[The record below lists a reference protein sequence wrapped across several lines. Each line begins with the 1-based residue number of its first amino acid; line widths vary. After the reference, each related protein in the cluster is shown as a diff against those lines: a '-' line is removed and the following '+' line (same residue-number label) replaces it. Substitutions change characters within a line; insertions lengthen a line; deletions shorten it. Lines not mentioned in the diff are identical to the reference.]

1 MNYEELYEKAHSGDL
16 SALKELESE
25 AGSGNAEAQYV
36 LSCVYDN
43 VTSPFRNVE
52 LGMYWLKKS
61 SDYGYE
67 LAVKKIRELP
77 LEIKY
82 KYDIANKEEEEIK
95 YQDAEYIKPG
105 GIWSIQGRIDRTTY
119 WVYSILYVIV
129 FAILIYLIAL
139 LPKETMHSGFYYSEQ
154 PSDFAYYTLLIV
166 RLVAV
171 YLTFVLQSK
180 RAHDCG
186 HPCLMVLI
194 PFFGIY
200 LLFKEGE
207 PHTNQY
213 GPQPK

>member
-1 MNYEELYEKAHSGDL
+1 MYYEELYEKAYSGDF
-16 SALKELESE
+16 SALNELENE
-25 AGSGNAEAQYV
+25 AGAGNAEAQYV

-43 VTSPFRNVE
+43 VTSPFRNVV

-67 LAVKKIRELP
+67 LAVKKIKELP

-82 KYDIANKEEEEIK
+82 KYDIANKEEEEAK
-95 YQDAEYIKPG
+95 YKDSEYIKPG

-119 WVYSILYVIV
+119 WVYSIIYVIV
-129 FAILIYLIAL
+129 FAILIYFIAL
-139 LPKETMHSGFYYSEQ
+139 LPKETTYSGFYYSEQ
-154 PSDFAYYTLLIV
+154 PSDFAYYALLIV

-171 YLTFVLQSK
+171 YLIFALQSK

-186 HPCLMVLI
+186 HPCLMTLI

-207 PHTNQY
+207 PRTNQY
-213 GPQPK
+213 GPQPD

>member
-1 MNYEELYEKAHSGDL
+1 MYYEELYEKAYSGDF
-16 SALKELESE
+16 SALNELENE
-25 AGSGNAEAQYV
+25 AGAGNAEAQYV

-67 LAVKKIRELP
+67 LAVKKIKDLP

-82 KYDIANKEEEEIK
+82 KYDIANKEEEEAK
-95 YQDAEYIKPG
+95 YKDSEYIKPG

-119 WVYSILYVIV
+119 WVYSIIYVIV
-129 FAILIYLIAL
+129 FAILIYFIAL
-139 LPKETMHSGFYYSEQ
+139 LPKETTYSGFYYSEQ
-154 PSDFAYYTLLIV
+154 PSDFAYYALLIV

-171 YLTFVLQSK
+171 YLIFALQSK

-186 HPCLMVLI
+186 HPCLMTLI

-207 PHTNQY
+207 PRTNQY
-213 GPQPK
+213 GPQPD

>member
-1 MNYEELYEKAHSGDL
+1 MYYEELYEKAYSGDL
-16 SALKELESE
+16 SALKELESI
-25 AGSGNAEAQYV
+25 AGTGNAEAQYV
-36 LSCVYDN
+36 LSCVYDD

-61 SDYGYE
+61 SNYGYE
-67 LAVKKIRELP
+67 LAVKKIKELP

-82 KYDIANKEEEEIK
+82 KYDIANKEEEEVK
-95 YQDAEYIKPG
+95 YKDEEHIKPG

-139 LPKETMHSGFYYSEQ
+139 LPKETTYSGFYYSEQ
-154 PSDFAYYTLLIV
+154 PSDFAYYALMIF

-171 YLTFVLQSK
+171 YLIFALQSK

-207 PHTNQY
+207 PQTNKY

>member
-1 MNYEELYEKAHSGDL
+1 MYYEELYENVCSGDV

-25 AGSGNAEAQYV
+25 AGAGNAEAQYV

-61 SDYGYE
+61 SDNGYE
-67 LAVKKIRELP
+67 PATKRINELP
-77 LEIKY
+77 LEFKY
-82 KYDIANKEEEEIK
+82 QYDIANKEEEEAK
-95 YQDAEYIKPG
+95 YKDAENIKPG

-119 WVYSILYVIV
+119 WVYTVLYIIV
-129 FAILIYLIAL
+129 FGVILYLIAL
-139 LPKETMHSGFYYSEQ
+139 LPKETTHSAFYYSEQ
-154 PSDFAYYTLLIV
+154 PSEFANFANIII
-166 RLVAV
+166 RLVAA
-171 YLTFVLQSK
+171 YLIFALQSK

-186 HPCLMVLI
+186 HPCLMTLI

-207 PHTNQY
+207 QHTNQY

>member
-1 MNYEELYEKAHSGDL
+1 MYYEELYEKAYSGDF
-16 SALKELESE
+16 SALNELENE
-25 AGSGNAEAQYV
+25 AGAGNAEAQYV

-67 LAVKKIRELP
+67 LAVKKIKELP
-77 LEIKY
+77 LDIKY
-82 KYDIANKEEEEIK
+82 KYDIANKEEEEAK
-95 YQDAEYIKPG
+95 YTDSEYIKPG

-119 WVYSILYVIV
+119 WVYSIIYVIV
-129 FAILIYLIAL
+129 FAILIYFIAL
-139 LPKETMHSGFYYSEQ
+139 LPKETTYSGFYYSEQ
-154 PSDFAYYTLLIV
+154 PSDFAYYALLIV

-171 YLTFVLQSK
+171 YLIFALQSK

-186 HPCLMVLI
+186 HPCLMTLI

-207 PHTNQY
+207 PRTNQY
-213 GPQPK
+213 GPQPD

>member
-1 MNYEELYEKAHSGDL
+1 MYYEELYEKAYSGDF
-16 SALKELESE
+16 SALNELENE
-25 AGSGNAEAQYV
+25 AGAGNAEAQYV

-67 LAVKKIRELP
+67 LAVKKIKELP

-82 KYDIANKEEEEIK
+82 KYDIANKEEEEAK
-95 YQDAEYIKPG
+95 YKDSEYIKPG

-119 WVYSILYVIV
+119 WVYSIIYVIV
-129 FAILIYLIAL
+129 FAILIYFIAL
-139 LPKETMHSGFYYSEQ
+139 LPKETTYSGFYYSEQ
-154 PSDFAYYTLLIV
+154 PSDFAYYALLIV
-166 RLVAV
+166 QLVAV
-171 YLTFVLQSK
+171 YLIFALQSK

-186 HPCLMVLI
+186 HPCLMTLI

-207 PHTNQY
+207 PRTNQY
-213 GPQPK
+213 GPQPD

>member
-1 MNYEELYEKAHSGDL
+1 MYYEELYEKAFSGDF
-16 SALKELESE
+16 SALNELENE
-25 AGSGNAEAQYV
+25 AGAGNAEAQYV
-36 LSCVYDN
+36 LSCVYDD

-67 LAVKKIRELP
+67 LAVKKIKEMP
-77 LEIKY
+77 LDFKY
-82 KYDIANKEEEEIK
+82 QYGIASKEEEEAK
-95 YQDAEYIKPG
+95 YKDAEDIKPG

-139 LPKETMHSGFYYSEQ
+139 LPKETTYSTYYYTEQ
-154 PSDFAYYTLLIV
+154 PSEFANYALLIV

-171 YLTFVLQSK
+171 YLIFALQSK

-186 HPCLMVLI
+186 HPCLMTLI
-194 PFFGIY
+194 PFFGVY

-207 PHTNQY
+207 PRTNQY
-213 GPQPK
+213 GSQPK

>member
-1 MNYEELYEKAHSGDL
+1 MYYEELYEKAYSGDL

-25 AGSGNAEAQYV
+25 AGTGNAEAQYV
-36 LSCVYDN
+36 LSCVYDD

-82 KYDIANKEEEEIK
+82 KYDIASKEEEEVK
-95 YQDAEYIKPG
+95 YKDEEHIKPG

-139 LPKETMHSGFYYSEQ
+139 LPKETTYSGFYYSEQ
-154 PSDFAYYTLLIV
+154 PSDFAYYALMIF
-166 RLVAV
+166 RLVAA
-171 YLTFVLQSK
+171 YLIFALQSK

-194 PFFGIY
+194 PFFCIY

-207 PHTNQY
+207 PQTNKF
-213 GPQPK
+213 GPQPE

>member
-1 MNYEELYEKAHSGDL
+1 MNYEELYEKAYSGDL

-95 YQDAEYIKPG
+95 YQDAEHIKPG

-119 WVYSILYVIV
+119 WVYSLLYICVLG
-129 FAILIYLIAL
+129 FLLYLIES
-139 LPKETMHSGFYYSEQ
+139 LPMETSQTEFFYSEQ
-154 PSDFAYYTLLIV
+154 PTQFAFFSEMAL
-166 RLVAV
+166 RLVTA
-171 YLTFVLQSK
+171 YLIFALQSK

-186 HPCLMVLI
+186 HPCLMTLI

>member
-1 MNYEELYEKAHSGDL
+1 MYYEELYEKAYSGDF
-16 SALKELESE
+16 SALNELENE
-25 AGSGNAEAQYV
+25 AGAGNAEAQYV

-67 LAVKKIRELP
+67 LAVKKIKELP

-82 KYDIANKEEEEIK
+82 KYDIANKEEEEAK
-95 YQDAEYIKPG
+95 YKDSEYIKPG

-119 WVYSILYVIV
+119 WVYSIIYVIV
-129 FAILIYLIAL
+129 FAILIYFIAL
-139 LPKETMHSGFYYSEQ
+139 LPKETTYSGFYYSEQ
-154 PSDFAYYTLLIV
+154 PSDFAYYALLIV

-171 YLTFVLQSK
+171 YLIFALQSK

-186 HPCLMVLI
+186 HPCLMTLI
-194 PFFGIY
+194 PFFGIF

-207 PHTNQY
+207 PRTNQY
-213 GPQPK
+213 GPQPD

>member
-1 MNYEELYEKAHSGDL
+1 MYYEELYEKAYSGDF
-16 SALKELESE
+16 SALNELENE
-25 AGSGNAEAQYV
+25 AGAGNAEAQYV

-67 LAVKKIRELP
+67 LAVKKIKELP

-82 KYDIANKEEEEIK
+82 KYDIANKEEEEAK
-95 YQDAEYIKPG
+95 YKDSEYIKPG

-119 WVYSILYVIV
+119 WVYSIIYVIV
-129 FAILIYLIAL
+129 FAILIYFIAL
-139 LPKETMHSGFYYSEQ
+139 LPKETTYSGFYYSEQ
-154 PSDFAYYTLLIV
+154 PSDFAYYALLIV

-171 YLTFVLQSK
+171 YLIFALQSK

-186 HPCLMVLI
+186 HPCLMTLI

-207 PHTNQY
+207 PRTNQY
-213 GPQPK
+213 GPQPD

>member
-1 MNYEELYEKAHSGDL
+1 MYYEELYEKANNGDL

-25 AGSGNAEAQYV
+25 AGAGNAEAQYV
-36 LSCVYDN
+36 LSCVYDD

-67 LAVKKIRELP
+67 LAVKKIKELP
-77 LEIKY
+77 LDFKY
-82 KYDIANKEEEEIK
+82 QYGIASKEEEEAK
-95 YQDAEYIKPG
+95 YKEAEDIKPG

-119 WVYSILYVIV
+119 WVYSILYISV
-129 FAILIYLIAL
+129 FVFLMYLIAS
-139 LPKETMHSGFYYSEQ
+139 LPMEASQTEFYYSKQ
-154 PSDFAYYTLLIV
+154 PTSFALFAEIV
-166 RLVAV
+166 LRLVAV
-171 YLTFVLQSK
+171 YLLFALQSK

-213 GPQPK
+213 GPQPE

>member
-1 MNYEELYEKAHSGDL
+1 MYYEDLYKKAYSGDL

-25 AGSGNAEAQYV
+25 AGAGNAEAQYV
-36 LSCVYDN
+36 LSCVYDD
-43 VTSPFRNVE
+43 VTSPFRDVE

-61 SDYGYE
+61 SGYGYE

-82 KYDIANKEEEEIK
+82 KYGIANKEEEEIK
-95 YQDAEYIKPG
+95 NKDAEQIKPG

-119 WVYSILYVIV
+119 GVYSILYVIV
-129 FAILIYLIAL
+129 FAILLYLIAL
-139 LPKETMHSGFYYSEQ
+139 LPKETTHSGFYYSEQ
-154 PSDFAYYTLLIV
+154 PSDFAYYALLIL
-166 RLVAV
+166 RLVAA
-171 YLTFVLQSK
+171 YLIFALQSK

-186 HPCLMVLI
+186 HPCLMTLI

-207 PHTNQY
+207 LHTNQY
-213 GPQPK
+213 GPQPE

>member
-1 MNYEELYEKAHSGDL
+1 MNYEDLYEKVCSGDT
-16 SALKELESE
+16 SALKELDRE
-25 AGSGNAEAQYV
+25 AGAGNAEAQYL
-36 LSCVYDN
+36 LSCVYDD
-43 VTSPFRNVE
+43 VTSPFRDVG

-67 LAVKKIRELP
+67 LAVKKIKELP

-82 KYDIANKEEEEIK
+82 KYDIANKEEEEAK
-95 YQDAEYIKPG
+95 YKDSEHIKPG

-119 WVYSILYVIV
+119 WVYSVLYVIV
-129 FAILIYLIAL
+129 FAILTYLIAL
-139 LPKETMHSGFYYSEQ
+139 LPKETTYSGYYYSEQ
-154 PSDFAYYTLLIV
+154 PSDFAYYALLIV

-171 YLTFVLQSK
+171 YLIFTIQSK

-186 HPCLMVLI
+186 HPCLMTLI

-207 PHTNQY
+207 PRTNQY

>member
-1 MNYEELYEKAHSGDL
+1 MYYEELYEKAHSGDF

-25 AGSGNAEAQYV
+25 AGAGNADAQYV

-43 VTSPFRNVE
+43 VASPFRDVE

-61 SDYGYE
+61 SGYGYE

-82 KYDIANKEEEEIK
+82 KYGIANKEEEIENK
-95 YQDAEYIKPG
+95 DVEPIKPG

-119 WVYSILYVIV
+119 WVYSVLYVIV

-139 LPKETMHSGFYYSEQ
+139 LPKETTYSGFYYSEQ
-154 PSDFAYYTLLIV
+154 LSDFAYYALLIV

-171 YLTFVLQSK
+171 YLLFALQSK

-186 HPCLMVLI
+186 HPCLMTLI

-207 PHTNQY
+207 PRTNQY